1 MITQS
6 KLSQHLHCVCLLF
19 LVEYTKKRA
28 ERLVLRMQRESGALE
43 ACMPFSQV

>member
-19 LVEYTKKRA
+19 LVEYTKTLVK
-28 ERLVLRMQRESGALE
+28 RLVLRTQPESGGTRNLRAL
-43 ACMPFSQV
+43 